1 MRKQERGTIMNKR
14 SGFTLIELLV
24 VIAIIAVLMAI
35 LMPALSR
42 VREQGKRI
50 VCEHNLKSLTLA
62 WIMYADENDDKIVNG
77 AGGFHYFAGG
87 SQTSNGTAAGIVER
101 AWVGR
106 GWGNN
111 WNNSN
116 VADSGMTDEQKKQ
129 AIREGALWSVCNNED
144 IYKCPTGR
152 PGEFVT
158 YAAVDAM
165 NGLHRGGTIANGSPT
180 NHVTARG
187 KRVGGT
193 VLWIKRRTEISSPAP
208 AKRMVYID
216 EGAMT
221 PDSFAVNYQPGGWWD
236 DPPIRHGDGTT
247 VSWADGH
254 AGHLK
259 WRAAETIEIGRRN
272 QDYYGGG
279 NKNPSS
285 AEGIA
290 ELRQFQKFVWGK
302 NG

>member
-1 MRKQERGTIMNKR
+1 MNKR
-14 SGFTLIELLV
+14 NGFTLIELLV

-62 WIMYADENDDKIVNG
+62 WVMYSDDNDDKIVNG
-77 AGGFHYFAGG
+77 AGGFHYMQSGMTQDG
-87 SQTSNGTAAGIVER
+87 TSNGIIER

-111 WNNSN
+111 WNNQN
-116 VADSGMTDEQKKQ
+116 VTDTGWTEEQKKQ
-129 AIREGALWSVCNNED
+129 GIREGALWPVCSD
-144 IYKCPTGR
+144 YDSYKCPTGR
-152 PGEFVT
+152 TNEFVT
-158 YAAVDAM
+158 YAVVDAM
-165 NGLHRGGTIANGSPT
+165 NGLHRSGTTSKGGHHPFA
-180 NHVTARG
+180 VG

-193 VLWIKRRTEISSPAP
+193 MLWVKRRSEISSPAP

-221 PDSFAVNYQPGGWWD
+221 PDSFATHYQANNTWWD

-259 WRAAETIEIGRRN
+259 WRAAETIEIGKRN
-272 QDYYGGG
+272 QDYYGP
-279 NKNPSS
+279 NKGVSTQ
-285 AEGIA
+285 EGIQ
-290 ELRQFQKFVWGK
+290 ELKQFQKYVWGK

>member
-1 MRKQERGTIMNKR
+1 MGKPERGTIMNKKN
-14 SGFTLIELLV
+14 GFTLIELLV

-50 VCEHNLKSLTLA
+50 VCEHNLKQLTFT
-62 WIMYADENDDKIVNG
+62 WVMYSDDNDDKIVNG
-77 AGGFHYFAGG
+77 AGGFHYTQTGMTNNG
-87 SQTSNGTAAGIVER
+87 SASGIIER

-106 GWGNN
+106 GWGQN
-111 WNNSN
+111 WDNQN
-116 VADSGMTDEQKKQ
+116 VANTQMTEEQQKQ
-129 AIREGALWSVCNNED
+129 AIREGALWPVCSDYD

-152 PGEFVT
+152 LNEFVT
-158 YAAVDAM
+158 YAVVDAM
-165 NGLHRGGTIANGSPT
+165 NGLHRSGTTSKGGHHPFA
-180 NHVTARG
+180 VG
-187 KRVGGT
+187 KRIGKT
-193 VLWIKRRTEISSPAP
+193 TLWIKRRTEISSPAP

-221 PDSFAVNYQPGGWWD
+221 PDSFAVNYTPGPWWD

-259 WRAAETIEIGRRN
+259 WRAADTIEIGRRN
-272 QDYYGGG
+272 QDFYGGG

>member
-1 MRKQERGTIMNKR
+1 MDKRK
-14 SGFTLIELLV
+14 GFTLIELLV

-35 LMPALSR
+35 LMPALAR

-62 WIMYADENDDKIVNG
+62 WVMYADDNDDKIVNG
-77 AGGFHYFAGG
+77 AGGFHYTQSGMTENG
-87 SQTSNGTAAGIVER
+87 SASGIIER

-111 WNNSN
+111 WNNQN
-116 VADSGMTDEQKKQ
+116 VTDTGWTEEMKKQ
-129 AIREGALWSVCNNED
+129 GIRDGALWPICKDYDS
-144 IYKCPTGR
+144 YKCPTGR
-152 PGEFVT
+152 PNEFVT

-165 NGLHRGGTIANGSPT
+165 NGLYRDGTTSKGGHHPFAVG
-180 NHVTARG
+180 R
-187 KRVGGT
+187 RVGGT
-193 VLWIKRRTEISSPAP
+193 VLWIKRRGEISSPAP

-221 PDSFAVNYQPGGWWD
+221 PDSFAVHYQANNSWWD

-254 AGHLK
+254 AGHMK

-272 QDYYGGG
+272 QDWYGT
-279 NKNPSS
+279 NKGVSTP
-285 AEGIA
+285 EGIQ
-290 ELRQFQKFVWGK
+290 ELKDFQKAVWGK

>member
-1 MRKQERGTIMNKR
+1 MGKPERGTIMNKK

-62 WIMYADENDDKIVNG
+62 WVMYSDENDDRIVNG
-77 AGGFHYFAGG
+77 AGGFHYLASG
-87 SQTSNGTAAGIVER
+87 SNTTNGTASGIVER
-101 AWVGR
+101 AWVGK
-106 GWGNN
+106 GWGDRWDQPDVVNT
-111 WNNSN
+111 
-116 VADSGMTDEQKKQ
+116 GMTEEQKKQ
-129 AIREGALWSVCNNED
+129 AIREGALWSVCSD
-144 IYKCPTGR
+144 YDAYKCPTGR
-152 PGEFVT
+152 LNEFVT
-158 YAAVDAM
+158 YAVVDAM
-165 NGLHRGGTIANGSPT
+165 NGLHRDGTWTGPGRHPDDVGA
-180 NHVTARG
+180 
-187 KRVGGT
+187 RVGKT
-193 VLWIKRRTEISSPAP
+193 TLWIKKMSDISSPAP
-208 AKRMVYID
+208 ALRMVYID

-221 PDSFAVNYQPGGWWD
+221 PDSFATHYRANNSWWD

-272 QDYYGGG
+272 QDYYGT
-279 NKNPSS
+279 NKGVSTP
-285 AEGIA
+285 EGIQ
-290 ELRQFQKFVWGK
+290 ELKEFQKSVWGK